1 MYTCNNKRSTGSSV
15 TYTWLRWDTANIDLY
30 YNTSMKL
37 LSDIKIPWHLLTD
50 DCFNK
55 HSVLCSVDTFYTD
68 IVTALQISSDRTV
81 PKQKSD
87 FYKYWW
93 EQELDLLKQES
104 IKNHRVWTALGRP
117 CYGNRFEEMRRS
129 KLRYKQ
135 AIRKKKRR
143 KELALF

>member
-1 MYTCNNKRSTGSSV
+1 M
-15 TYTWLRWDTANIDLY
+15 
-30 YNTSMKL
+30 
-37 LSDIKIPWHLLTD
+37 
-50 DCFNK
+50 
-55 HSVLCSVDTFYTD
+55 DTFYTH

-135 AIRKKKRR
+135 AIRKKK
-143 KELALF
+143 KEGTSTFLIH